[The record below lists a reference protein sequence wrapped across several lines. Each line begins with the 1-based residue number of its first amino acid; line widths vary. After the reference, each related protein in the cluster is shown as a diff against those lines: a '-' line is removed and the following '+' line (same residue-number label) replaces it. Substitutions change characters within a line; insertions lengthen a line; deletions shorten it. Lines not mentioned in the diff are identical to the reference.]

1 MIIYFYDFKN
11 SYINIIK
18 KKMNIIEDN
27 LLKLNKLKNIKLN
40 LSYIAGL
47 IDGDGTIFIRK
58 IKDGFQSGISLTQ
71 SRTNILQI
79 IQYHYGGTIVSPSEI
94 LIEDI
99 FNEDGFYDKNNRRNS
114 YTLFIRSNEYNF
126 ILNDIYK
133 HIILKQTQIHALMEF
148 SKIVNKQN
156 MNEEKEKL
164 YQICKETNLTK
175 ENETYDISRLNIDY
189 IKGLFDAEGHIFLS
203 YKKINNEIRFTKGV
217 YMKITQKNHPKIID
231 EIHKFLNFGKKSN
244 YNYYVDTF
252 EDCLKLID
260 LLKDNLIIKENQ
272 INAFE
277 TYLKTRLDKS
287 EKYCNE
293 THIKRLDLYKII
305 NMEKHQIEIYCEKLE
320 NKKGYEQ
327 NLINEKELKKQEF
340 YLAKSESMKG
350 ENHHFYGQKLSNEHA
365 LNISIATTNAK
376 RANNPNLTNEKIREI
391 YNLKDT
397 MMQKDVVEKY
407 DMNREMIRRI
417 WNRQI
422 IPTDDPDFLIKK
434 TELVSKVSLSKDD
447 LTFEQKTSL
456 GKRSLNIDEIIEIL
470 QWKFKKNNGE
480 KLNEKSISAPKLCE
494 YLSKLWNKKVSVD
507 TIKNLW
513 IGRTKIFEFEFI
525 DKNMSY
531 QEYLEIIEL

>member
-1 MIIYFYDFKN
+1 
-11 SYINIIK
+11 
-18 KKMNIIEDN
+18 MNIIEDN
-27 LLKLNKLKNIKLN
+27 LLKLNKFKHITLN
-40 LSYIAGL
+40 PSYIAGL

-94 LIEDI
+94 LTEDI
-99 FNEDGFYDKNNRRNS
+99 LNEDGFYDKNNRRNS

-133 HIILKQTQIHALMEF
+133 HIILKQTQINALMEF
-148 SKIVNKQN
+148 SKIANKQN
-156 MNEEKEKL
+156 MNEEKERL

-175 ENETYDISRLNIDY
+175 ENEDYDISRLNINY

-231 EIHKFLNFGKKSN
+231 EIHKFLNFGKKSY

-260 LLKDNLIIKENQ
+260 LLKDNLIIKQNQ

-277 TYLKTRLDKS
+277 TYLKTRLDKT
-287 EKYCNE
+287 EKYCE
-293 THIKRLDLYKII
+293 EIHIKRLDLYKII
-305 NMEKHQIEIYCEKLE
+305 NMEKHQIEIYREESKSNE
-320 NKKGYEQ
+320 TIPNKAGYEQ
-327 NLINEKELKKQEF
+327 KLKNINKEIINEKELKKQEF

-350 ENHHFYGQKLSNEHA
+350 ENHHFFGKKLSEEHA

-376 RANNPNLTNEKIREI
+376 RANNENLTNDKIREI
-391 YNLKDT
+391 FALKT
-397 MMQKDVVEKY
+397 ISSQKDVSEKY
-407 DMNREMIRRI
+407 NMHREIIRRI
-417 WNRQI
+417 WNKEI
-422 IPTDDPDFLIKK
+422 LPTDDTEFINRKKELIQIKTNNNIIPDM
-434 TELVSKVSLSKDD
+434 TP
-447 LTFEQKTSL
+447 EQKTSI
-456 GKRSLNIDEIIEIL
+456 GKRSLNIDEIIEVL
-470 QWKFKKNNGE
+470 QWKIKKNNGE

-494 YLSKLWNKKVSVD
+494 HLSKLWNKKVSVD

-525 DKNMSY
+525 NKNMSY
-531 QEYLEIIEL
+531 PEYVEIIEL